1 MRRHQQS
8 PKQPRPIEVE
18 GTEYATARA
27 AVEQA
32 ARTPGS
38 SAIRLEG
45 RNLVVRREE
54 VERLAASGRYF
65 AHLCDHHG
73 LIVTVPVNG

>member
-1 MRRHQQS
+1 MRRQQQS
-8 PKQPRPIEVE
+8 PKQPRLEVE
-18 GTEYATARA
+18 GTEHATSRE

-38 SAIRLEG
+38 SAIRLAG
-45 RNLVVRREE
+45 RNLVVRQEE

>member
-1 MRRHQQS
+1 MPRRQQNA
-8 PKQPRPIEVE
+8 KQPRRINVRC
-18 GTEYATARA
+18 TEYATSRA

-54 VERLAASGRYF
+54 AERLAASGRYF
-65 AHLCDHHG
+65 AYLCDHHG